1 MSQIGLSDECK
12 KLELTIE
19 NLTTGKEKCEMD
31 TSRSLEEIVDY
42 LRGYLNELKDLNC
55 KIIENGN
62 TPELLKEVYD
72 KYSELWMFQAMFR
85 VNSIADVVKAL
96 WHYGSNDK

>member
-55 KIIENGN
+55 KIIDISRKIFYNFFE
-62 TPELLKEVYD
+62 K
-72 KYSELWMFQAMFR
+72 R
-85 VNSIADVVKAL
+85 IIAYVL
-96 WHYGSNDK
+96 